1 MTGKDIRRYL
11 CFLAMLCLEAT
22 ALVYSLIAFITGEIV
37 FLAAI
42 LSLILVI
49 LEHLDST
56 ASTTTTP
63 YKIWRRQWEE
73 MLETFH

>member
-22 ALVYSLIAFITGEIV
+22 ALVYSLIAFITGGIV

-56 ASTTTTP
+56 ASTTTP
-63 YKIWRRQWEE
+63 YEIWRRQWEE